1 MPACQN
7 RRASVS
13 CHRSKSSWVN
23 GLTVGTPVE
32 PDEVAM
38 KMTSSSGT
46 LHISP
51 KKLPTCWVSRSVFLS
66 MNGKRSMSFS
76 VWMSSGDT
84 PASSKLRLYHTVLS

>member
-13 CHRSKSSWVN
+13 CHRSKSSCVK
-23 GLTVGTPVE
+23 GLTVGTPVD

-46 LHISP
+46 EHISP
-51 KKLPTCWVSRSVFLS
+51 KKLPTCCVSRSVFLS
-66 MNGKRSMSFS
+66 MNGNFA
-76 VWMSSGDT
+76 MSSSVRISSGVT
-84 PASSKLRLYHTVLS
+84 PASSNARL

>member
-13 CHRSKSSWVN
+13 CHRSKSSCVK

-32 PDEVAM
+32 PDDVAM

-46 LHISP
+46 EHISP
-51 KKLPTCWVSRSVFLS
+51 KKLPTCCVSRSVLLS
-66 MNGKRSMSFS
+66 QKGNFAMSASVCRSL
-76 VWMSSGDT
+76 GAT
-84 PASSKLRLYHTVLS
+84 PASSNARR

>member
-7 RRASVS
+7 SRASVS
-13 CHRSKSSWVN
+13 CHRSKSSWVK

-32 PDEVAM
+32 PEEVAM

-46 LHISP
+46 EHISP

-66 MNGKRSMSFS
+66 MKGNFSRSFR
-76 VWMSSGDT
+76 VLMSSGFT
-84 PASSKLRLYHTVLS
+84 PASSKERL

>member
-13 CHRSKSSWVN
+13 CHRSKSSWVK

-46 LHISP
+46 EHISP
-51 KKLPTCWVSRSVFLS
+51 KNDPTCWVSRSVFLS
-66 MNGKRSMSFS
+66 MKGNFSRSFS
-76 VWMSSGDT
+76 VLMSEGST
-84 PASSKLRLYHTVLS
+84 PASSKERL